1 MPKLARHRATAEQ
14 QTDIDMVPV
23 MNMFLVLIPFLLMS
37 VSFFHIKAINT
48 SVPVLAQGKDV
59 AHEQIQEKVTA
70 IVEIEPTGFHV
81 SAISDSVRPEELDKW
96 NTRMAS
102 EDKTAYP
109 LDQLVAELNKMKVRY
124 PTSDTLIIIPDESI
138 IYDTIIQAMDVARYY
153 KNDSLFPNVVLSG
166 KVG

>member
-1 MPKLARHRATAEQ
+1 MSKLGRHRATTEQ

-48 SVPVLAQGKDV
+48 SVPVLAQGKD
-59 AHEQIQEKVTA
+59 AGHEQIHEKVTA
-70 IVEIEPTGFHV
+70 IVEIEPAGFHV
-81 SAISDSVRPEELDKW
+81 SAISDSVGPEELDKW
-96 NTRMAS
+96 DTHMAR
-102 EDKTAYP
+102 EDEAGYP
-109 LDQLVAELNKMKVRY
+109 LDQLVAGLKKMKVRY

-153 KNDSLFPNVVLSG
+153 KNDSLFPKVVLSG

>member
-1 MPKLARHRATAEQ
+1 MSKLGRNLATAEE

-48 SVPVLAQGKDV
+48 SVPVLSQSQDGGDKP
-59 AHEQIQEKVTA
+59 ISEKVTA
-70 IVEIEPTGFHV
+70 IVEIEPNGFHV
-81 SAISDSVRPEELDKW
+81 SAISDSVAYEELDKW
-96 NTRMAS
+96 DAFVARKEQA
-102 EDKTAYP
+102 EYP
-109 LDQLVAELNKMKVRY
+109 LDQLVVQLTKLKLRY
-124 PTSDTLIIIPDESI
+124 PASDTLIIIPDGTV

-153 KNDSLFPNVVLSG
+153 KNNSLFPNVVLSG